1 MNAKGNDHHWL
12 LTIQFICSQ
21 CFFLFYSIFLSLS
34 RNTVLFETNEQ
45 WISIIPFGFAF
56 WCPIKY
62 GFSGAVF
69 DSDCV
74 SLQAWPFSCQYKS
87 GDNSVTTL
95 IIRRLQAGCSTSYP
109 SDQPLNVKIIFGFS
123 AIVFYIVKEKCIYL
137 NLYILISL
145 YRTRLLKKIN
155 TVLKWSW
162 LPSPLKQNS
171 RQKKKGTVDKMKL
184 AHAPYNCIARET
196 GTRVLEMIFDFW
208 IFFFKLE
215 NKFLHL
221 AALRLLTWYLTD
233 RIFSKVHAMTRL
245 ILI

>member
-34 RNTVLFETNEQ
+34 RYTVLFETNEQ
-45 WISIIPFGFAF
+45 WISIIPLGFAF
-56 WCPIKY
+56 WCPINTDLAAQ
-62 GFSGAVF
+62 S
-69 DSDCV
+69 SILTV
-74 SLQAWPFSCQYKS
+74 SLQVWPFSHQYKS

-109 SDQPLNVKIIFGFS
+109 SDQPLNVKIIFSFS

-171 RQKKKGTVDKMKL
+171 RQKKR
-184 AHAPYNCIARET
+184 ARWT
-196 GTRVLEMIFDFW
+196 KWNWRTLPTIVLPG
-208 IFFFKLE
+208 
-215 NKFLHL
+215 
-221 AALRLLTWYLTD
+221 RQ
-233 RIFSKVHAMTRL
+233 VHVF
-245 ILI
+245 